1 MLRFPK
7 MVPSRVV
14 STHLNHEEASAI
26 LQKARIRHLLGFRA
40 AANLWAFFEPDPRVQ
55 ILVERKD
62 LQKVCAVLKEHT
74 GSPKSDIW
82 AVELFADDLDELGSD
97 VRNGIPVT
105 SRLQT
110 WIDLQHFPMA
120 GAHATFFRFVLKDEY
135 PEIGGGTYE
144 RHRRA

>member
-14 STHLNHEEASAI
+14 PTHWNHEEASAL

-62 LQKVCAVLKEHT
+62 LQQVFSVLEQQAGT
-74 GSPKSDIW
+74 PKSDLW
-82 AVELFADDLDELGSD
+82 AVELFADDLEELGSD
-97 VRNGIPVT
+97 VRNGIPLT

-110 WIDLQHFPMA
+110 WLDLRHFPMA
-120 GAHATFFRFVLKDEY
+120 GAHATFFRSVLQEEY
-135 PEIGGGTYE
+135 PEIGGRTQ
-144 RHRRA
+144 